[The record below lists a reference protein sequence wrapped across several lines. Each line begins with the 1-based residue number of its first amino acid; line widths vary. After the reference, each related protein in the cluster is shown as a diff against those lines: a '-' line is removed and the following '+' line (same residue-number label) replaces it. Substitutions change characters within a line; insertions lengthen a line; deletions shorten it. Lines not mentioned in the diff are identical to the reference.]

1 MLCGLCHLEKTKE
14 FTIEQKEIPDICAIC
29 KKELGDHQDR
39 YKPRWQWEME
49 SGTLLCKSCYQK
61 KDADYNKKLNFCAIC
76 NCKLGMFHYHPKPAW
91 QIDGNLCRKCWDR
104 QNNKN
109 NNNNTNGER
118 WKRSRM
124 FERHKCDKCER
135 KFRKIEELMQHQQL
149 AHEQRLY
156 VCNQCNASFEGMEQM
171 RDHSKKF
178 HSYRKRMWKEK
189 KRIRQL

>member
-1 MLCGLCHLEKTKE
+1 MILSRRGKREVYIFVCAGVSNTYFYLHIFGKRQVVHCSVCGKELGRHKYRPSEEWGIEGMLCGLCHLEKTKE
-14 FTIEQKEIPDICAIC
+14 FTLEQKEVPDFCALC
-29 KKELGDHQDR
+29 KKELADNNQDR

-118 WKRSRM
+118 
-124 FERHKCDKCER
+124 
-135 KFRKIEELMQHQQL
+135 
-149 AHEQRLY
+149 
-156 VCNQCNASFEGMEQM
+156 
-171 RDHSKKF
+171 
-178 HSYRKRMWKEK
+178 
-189 KRIRQL
+189 